1 MDEILFGKMQARIE
15 QLDKDVTELKGDMKT
30 LLELANKSKGGIWAG
45 MTLVGVFS
53 SAITWIVSHLPFFK
67 P

>member
-1 MDEILFGKMQARIE
+1 MDEVLFGKMQARIE

>member
-1 MDEILFGKMQARIE
+1 MDLAEFGKMQAKIE
-15 QLDKDVTELKGDMKT
+15 QLEKDVGELTKDVKT
-30 LLELANKSKGGIWAG
+30 LLALANKSKGGIWAG